1 MHAAMVPES
10 LRKKQTRSG
19 EWAVAN
25 KIKIG
30 SLKKKDVGNRK
41 RASSRFVLVDQ
52 LLYADTEDEND
63 GLNLDLQRYQL
74 YGSWPESQGTS
85 QIKTNSSLIS
95 EGRFS
100 HEGYT
105 VCLQIV
111 AATDPK
117 FIRLLK
123 FKIVARM
130 MSECLRMLS
139 VSFKSYK
146 KKSEFVFKEKFDPAK
161 VNNLLME
168 EDIRDTVTPSIFKR
182 H

>member
-63 GLNLDLQRYQL
+63 GLNLDLQIFISFLKNFSAIL
-74 YGSWPESQGTS
+74 YTS
-85 QIKTNSSLIS
+85 MYIEVSIWFS
-95 EGRFS
+95 GYGFS
-100 HEGYT
+100 HIKCSGCT
-105 VCLQIV
+105 NVSSSSIVSVCLWKLDLSMV
-111 AATDPK
+111 SVRHEKGVGDRFGLYDEAPK
-117 FIRLLK
+117 SKAEHERGRK
-123 FKIVARM
+123 DVK
-130 MSECLRMLS
+130 
-139 VSFKSYK
+139 
-146 KKSEFVFKEKFDPAK
+146 
-161 VNNLLME
+161 
-168 EDIRDTVTPSIFKR
+168 
-182 H
+182 